1 MASTKEFLE
10 FVLEQIDAPDDVM
23 CRQMMGEYLLYWQ
36 GVHFGGIYDNRL
48 LVKKSTATVQ
58 FNMPEAIPYEGAK
71 AMYQV
76 NVDEREEVKRVVA
89 AIVLGMK

>member
-48 LVKKSTATVQ
+48 LVKKSTATEIGRTHV
-58 FNMPEAIPYEGAK
+58 
-71 AMYQV
+71 
-76 NVDEREEVKRVVA
+76 
-89 AIVLGMK
+89 